1 MTRVPNWTPLLLSP
15 IVTRSVSEGTPPVV
29 ARSPV
34 VAGSPDPVT
43 RLTEGLPYSQLG
55 SRCLD
60 IFTASGR
67 PAVGQAGRAGDR
79 PTT

>member
-29 ARSPV
+29 ARSP
-34 VAGSPDPVT
+34 DPIT